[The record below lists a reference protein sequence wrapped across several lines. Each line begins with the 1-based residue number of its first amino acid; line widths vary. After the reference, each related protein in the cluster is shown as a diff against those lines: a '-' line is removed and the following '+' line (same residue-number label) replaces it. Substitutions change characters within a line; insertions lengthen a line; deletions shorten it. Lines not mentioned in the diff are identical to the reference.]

1 MKNPGLGR
9 GSVFVREEMP
19 GYMAATKSG
28 TMTAA

>member
-9 GSVFVREEMP
+9 GSVFEEQEKP
-19 GYMAATKSG
+19 GYIAATKSG